1 VASTGNAYHIAIKN
15 INAHKSTVKSRLFAA
30 LSRHRSSKLPAQRLL
45 EGMLSPVT
53 VKCRNGEGPLA
64 QHLFPAPSDND
75 GTVVSVVTRGI
86 DAQNLRNMAHFVRQ
100 HRRKRAKRGEGG
112 VEGGGAKRP
121 KKSSQ
126 LSTCSMPTLIPPL
139 LFEEKPMLV
148 PAGAFQRL
156 QQQFSPVTS
165 FTSNDAPIDEQ
176 DLDYSVR
183 SAIVMGAH
191 DEAELGMD
199 LDMATFDDLMQLNVL
214 DEDVAVPLSIATAP
228 AMYAH

>member
-1 VASTGNAYHIAIKN
+1 
-15 INAHKSTVKSRLFAA
+15 
-30 LSRHRSSKLPAQRLL
+30 
-45 EGMLSPVT
+45 M
-53 VKCRNGEGPLA
+53 GEHGSL
-64 QHLFPAPSDND
+64 
-75 GTVVSVVTRGI
+75 
-86 DAQNLRNMAHFVRQ
+86 VRQ
-100 HRRKRAKRGEGG
+100 HRRKRGRAKRGEGG
-112 VEGGGAKRP
+112 VAKRP

-126 LSTCSMPTLIPPL
+126 LSTCSTPTLIPPL
-139 LFEEKPMLV
+139 LFGEKPMLV

-214 DEDVAVPLSIATAP
+214 DDDATAP
-228 AMYAH
+228 ALYAH